1 MDNLSHDSHDSHNA
15 HGAHN
20 AGNHE
25 VRERLQE
32 LRRLVEHHRFAYY
45 VLDKTEITDAEFDL
59 LYHELEAIEKENP
72 ELVTAESPTQK
83 VGARPS
89 TDFTEV
95 RHRIPLLSLANA
107 MSEEDLTHWQE
118 RIDRGL
124 ADDDGNVDASGE
136 NHIFVCEHK
145 IDGLSVALSYEKG
158 VFKKGATRGNGEV
171 GEDVTLNL
179 KTIAALPGQLKSVA
193 MLDDGTLVS
202 RARAQAEGLKCSDK
216 MLDHVEVRG
225 EVYMP
230 VSSFTKLNE
239 ALTEEGE
246 APFANPRNAASGSLR
261 QKDPA
266 KTAKRKLAFWAYFLY
281 VLDEGVKQPLKHSEN
296 LDLLADMGFPVEPN
310 RLVVRDLGGVKKFV
324 DDWYMPRHALDYQ
337 TDGVVVKIDQR
348 KIWDKL
354 GATTHS
360 PRWAIAFKYPPE
372 EAETRVEAIN
382 FEVGRTGAVT
392 PVAFLTPVKLAGTT
406 VKRATLHNADQIKRL
421 DVRID
426 DSVVVRKAGEI
437 IPEVVC
443 VNFDQRPQNSQP
455 FEYPTHCPACGSELA
470 RLKDEV
476 VLRCLNIYGCPA
488 QRLRRLIHFVGR
500 EAMDIDGV
508 GEVLIEQLVKA
519 GLVSDPGDLYRLSEE
534 SLLTIERMGK
544 KSAQNILSALETSKN
559 RPLAA
564 LIFGL
569 GIRHVGASVAEL
581 LAGRFP
587 SIDSLMAA
595 APEEISGIEGVGP
608 VISDN
613 VREYFSQ
620 PESRKL
626 IEDLRAQGVKL
637 EQDAGEAALVLAPT
651 LAGKTFVITGS
662 MARMERLE
670 AEKAIKARG
679 GKATS
684 SVSKKTDYVVAGES
698 PGSKLAKAQE
708 LGIKVLDEAAFLA
721 LLELS

>member
-1 MDNLSHDSHDSHNA
+1 MTKASDATQTSESTDIHLIL
-15 HGAHN
+15 
-20 AGNHE
+20 
-25 VRERLQE
+25 ERLLE
-32 LRRLVEHHRFAYY
+32 LRRLIEHHRFAYY
-45 VLDKTEITDAEFDL
+45 VLDKTEITDAEFDT
-59 LYHELEAIEKENP
+59 LYRELESLEKAHP
-72 ELVTAESPTQK
+72 ELIVEDSPTQK
-83 VGARPS
+83 VGAKPS
-89 TDFTEV
+89 TDFKQV
-95 RHRIPLLSLANA
+95 KHRIPLLSLANA
-107 MSEEDLTHWQE
+107 MGAEDLTQWQE

-124 ADDDGNVDASGE
+124 AYENEDSVDKAADAVRSR
-136 NHIFVCEHK
+136 HVFVCEHK
-145 IDGLSVALSYEKG
+145 IDGLSIALTYEKG
-158 VFKKGATRGNGEV
+158 QLKQGATRGNGEV

-179 KTIAALPGQLKSVA
+179 KTIAALPVKLNPVAVLEGGQIISLAAAKREKLSE
-193 MLDDGTLVS
+193 DDYTMKLL
-202 RARAQAEGLKCSDK
+202 E
-216 MLDHVEVRG
+216 HVEVRG

-230 VSSFTKLNE
+230 VSSFTALNA
-239 ALTEEGE
+239 ALEEEGE

-266 KTAKRKLAFWAYFLY
+266 KTAKRKLGLWAYFLY
-281 VLDEGVKQPLKHSEN
+281 VLDQGLKQPQQHSQN
-296 LDLLADMGFPVEPN
+296 LELLEDMGFPVEPSR
-310 RLVVRDLGGVKKFV
+310 RLADGLEEVIEFV
-324 DDWYMPRHALDYQ
+324 EEWAQPRHSKLDYQ
-337 TDGVVVKIDQR
+337 TDGVVVKIDSR

-372 EAETRVEAIN
+372 EAESVVEAIN

-421 DVRID
+421 DVRIG

-437 IPEVVC
+437 IPEILG
-443 VNFDQRPQNSQP
+443 VNLAKRPENSQE
-455 FEYPTHCPACGSELA
+455 FIYPTHCPACESELA

-508 GEVLIEQLVKA
+508 GEVVIEQLVKA
-519 GLVSDPGDLYRLSEE
+519 ELAKDPSDFYRLSEE
-534 SLLTIERMGK
+534 KLLTLERMGK
-544 KSAQNILSALETSKN
+544 KSAQNILAAIQKSKA

-587 SIDSLMAA
+587 SIGALIAA
-595 APEEISGIEGVGP
+595 SAEDVAAIEGVGP
-608 VISDN
+608 VTAEN

-620 PESRKL
+620 PESL
-626 IEDLRAQGVKL
+626 QLVEDLKALGVKL
-637 EQDAGEAALVLAPT
+637 EQDESEVAAQLAPT

-662 MARMERLE
+662 LAKMERLE

-679 GKATS
+679 LRDPNWRKRRNL
-684 SVSKKTDYVVAGES
+684 V
-698 PGSKLAKAQE
+698 
-708 LGIKVLDEAAFLA
+708 
-721 LLELS
+721 